1 MGKSIIRK
9 KLYAS
14 DIKLKYVYDRI
25 WYIVSPTFSQSRI
38 LKYFKNMRYII
49 CMRIKMIY
57 VMLGMYDIQW
67 KKTIYRDMTYLLNI
81 QDEYYLTYI
90 IPKHI

>member
-1 MGKSIIRK
+1 
-9 KLYAS
+9 
-14 DIKLKYVYDRI
+14 
-25 WYIVSPTFSQSRI
+25 
-38 LKYFKNMRYII
+38 
-49 CMRIKMIY
+49 MRIKMIY

-90 IPKHI
+90 IPKTHIT